1 MAMDT
6 TNNIH
11 MDIRQGRD
19 IHKDRKHGRDG
30 KGDGVCLFACVIVP
44 VRFLFVLSWVASCI
58 ITNQNQPHHTK
69 VGKRGETPTD
79 REKHTPRN
87 TLASRLQFQ
96 LTAAFKIRS
105 CPHRT
110 PISIRE
116 SNFFFFFFFL
126 MGGLAVYERAAYAF
140 FFFWEPRVAMVG
152 DFCWVAFCNCFIY
165 VFDISLSSYPAGAE
179 QNGTE
184 QTEAEQSRAEQSR
197 AAMDEQLTNLV
208 GARMSASRLR
218 KETFCVTRSIIF

>member
-30 KGDGVCLFACVIVP
+30 KGDGVCLFACVIFP

-58 ITNQNQPHHTK
+58 ITSQNQPHHTK
-69 VGKRGETPTD
+69 GEKMGENPTN

-110 PISIRE
+110 AISIRG
-116 SNFFFFFFFL
+116 SNFFFFSDR
-126 MGGLAVYERAAYAF
+126 GLAVYERAAYAF
-140 FFFWEPRVAMVG
+140 FLFGNRGLQWLAIFVG
-152 DFCWVAFCNCFIY
+152 CILQLLY
-165 VFDISLSSYPAGAE
+165 VCI
-179 QNGTE
+179 
-184 QTEAEQSRAEQSR
+184 
-197 AAMDEQLTNLV
+197 
-208 GARMSASRLR
+208 
-218 KETFCVTRSIIF
+218 